1 MMVTQN
7 IIFIL
12 NNIKRHLTGREK
24 IITLSALIITLLFGG
39 VLSFDFV
46 SAMTYQN
53 EINVQFTFEPSLSIS
68 LSSPNL
74 IISNLVPG
82 NYSNSNTIT
91 VDVTTNNIAGYT
103 LTAKVGGTGQTAAN
117 NSLVNTISNTAF
129 TSLGDS
135 DNIILPNFSDN
146 KWGFSTA
153 ASITDATTFS
163 GLLYNEDKVIN
174 ATANND
180 GAAATGYTVT
190 NSTKFTIGAKASAD
204 QAAGDYTNVIT
215 FTAVTN
221 VIEESLGECSS
232 TETCMQTF
240 TADMC
245 EAQASDAPVTL
256 TDARDGNTYT
266 VRYLQGAC
274 WMTQNLRLTDTV
286 SSQYSNFS
294 TNSTFNPC
302 VGDLTAGNSYDEARC
317 HDSGSTETG
326 VWYNCASASAGTIT
340 GDSNS
345 TDATEDICPAG
356 WHLPSRDMTKPAGS
370 VNSLLDLP
378 DKDYFSPV
386 TGGRYYGGRI
396 SNTGNGYWWSSV
408 ADSTTARYYL
418 FYDGSSLNTVVNS
431 RYYGIYIRCVRL

>member
-1 MMVTQN
+1 MKLEEGSHN
-7 IIFIL
+7 IIISL
-12 NNIKRHLTGREK
+12 AASVI
-24 IITLSALIITLLFGG
+24 LSAL
-39 VLSFDFV
+39 
-46 SAMTYQN
+46 MTYPTFALTYQD
-53 EINVQFTFEPSLSIS
+53 EVNVQFTFEPSLSIS

-174 ATANND
+174 ATTNHD
-180 GAAATGYTVT
+180 GTAATGYTGT

-221 VIEESLGECSS
+221 VIEEPLGECSS
-232 TETCMQTF
+232 TESCMQTF

-245 EAQASDAPVTL
+245 ETQASDAPVTL
-256 TDARDGNTYT
+256 TDARDGSTYT

-286 SSQYSNFS
+286 SSEYSNFS

-302 VGDLTAGNSYDEARC
+302 AGDLTIGNSTDEARC
-317 HDSGSTETG
+317 HDSESTETG
-326 VWYNCASASAGTIT
+326 VWYNYASASAGTIT
-340 GDSNS
+340 GSSNS
-345 TDATEDICPAG
+345 TIATEDICPAG
-356 WHLPSRDMTKPAGS
+356 WHLPSYDTSKPAGS
-370 VNSLLDLP
+370 VNSLLDLS
-378 DKDYFSPV
+378 DIDVFSPV
-386 TGGRYYGGRI
+386 TGGNYSSGSIGG
-396 SNTGNGYWWSSV
+396 TGNGYWWSSV
-408 ADSTTARYYL
+408 ARGTSYRYCLNYTGSIL
-418 FYDGSSLNTVVNS
+418 FTYDNYRRTG
-431 RYYGIYIRCVRL
+431 YYIRCVRL